1 MPPAGGAAAHPL
13 HTAVLRRG
21 AAGSGAASLS
31 GGCGSEAALL
41 GQQSGLQR
49 PRAWGDSAR
58 EARAMLG
65 PRREA
70 VPSQPHRAVTAVGEA
85 QRCPAVV
92 SSLSFN

>member
-1 MPPAGGAAAHPL
+1 
-13 HTAVLRRG
+13 
-21 AAGSGAASLS
+21 
-31 GGCGSEAALL
+31 
-41 GQQSGLQR
+41 
-49 PRAWGDSAR
+49 
-58 EARAMLG
+58 MLG